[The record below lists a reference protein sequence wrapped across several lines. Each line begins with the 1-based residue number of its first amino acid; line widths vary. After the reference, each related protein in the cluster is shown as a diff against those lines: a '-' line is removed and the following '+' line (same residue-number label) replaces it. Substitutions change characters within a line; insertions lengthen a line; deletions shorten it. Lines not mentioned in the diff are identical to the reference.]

1 MRRMNQFQDNN
12 RILIFRIITILFLFF
27 VVLISAPSFGIADDG
42 VFMVN
47 GRWTEA
53 GMFAL
58 SCTKATT
65 KSTTV
70 YADKEL
76 TQPIATVP
84 AQTFAKDGY
93 TPMDPSFYE
102 FYDENGNR
110 IMTQY
115 YDYITPS
122 GKRGAGWM
130 NISAV
135 ASCYVKLDGGDGNS
149 QNHLLQVKLGRVD
162 YGFEASDDDPVW
174 GELKGDSGGT
184 NTGKQNN
191 SSSGKTDRASSGKSS
206 KSSSTPAVS
215 RYSIM
220 QGDNKENEVRVEVLA
235 LGSASSRIKASGATT
250 EVATDDLLLDGVAVG
265 DRLAWIYAPR
275 QGYCSLRS
283 KASDNGKVLKKCK
296 AGYIVVVLEK
306 GQEYT
311 KINYQGTDGYVLNG
325 CLKYID
331 ETQQPKG
338 TGTIIYSKKKPNVRT
353 TINIRNN
360 ADGKSK
366 KVAEWKTGTEVPV
379 YSHPDGWYEVEY
391 DGVRGY
397 IMEKYL
403 QLNE

>member
-1 MRRMNQFQDNN
+1 MYSRRKHLVLLFVLSLAFLIVSSAFGDAMDDWN
-12 RILIFRIITILFLFF
+12 RSCPWKIVGTVNIYSDSACTDLIGT
-27 VVLISAPSFGIADDG
+27 VSGPKYVKMSGWG
-42 VFMVN
+42 VE
-47 GRWTEA
+47 T
-53 GMFAL
+53 
-58 SCTKATT
+58 C
-65 KSTTV
+65 TV
-70 YADKEL
+70 YRPNGDGSVRKVGVYTKDVVSAKVYFREDNGSLDGMNEL
-76 TQPIATVP
+76 V
-84 AQTFAKDGY
+84 FKDLYGY
-93 TPMDPSFYE
+93 
-102 FYDENGNR
+102 
-110 IMTQY
+110 I
-115 YDYITPS
+115 PS
-122 GKRGAGWM
+122 GTTDRKTMNEHAQMRAESNELNQDSSQVSYSDNAG
-130 NISAV
+130 NYSETATKP
-135 ASCYVKLDGGDGNS
+135 A
-149 QNHLLQVKLGRVD
+149 
-162 YGFEASDDDPVW
+162 
-174 GELKGDSGGT
+174 
-184 NTGKQNN
+184 NTKKAGKITTRQNN
-191 SSSGKTDRASSGKSS
+191 
-206 KSSSTPAVS
+206 TPKKNTVS

-220 QGDNKENEVRVEVLA
+220 QGENKENEVRVEVLA

-306 GQEYT
+306 GKEYT

-325 CLKYID
+325 CLKNID
-331 ETQQPKG
+331 EAQQPTG
-338 TGTIIYSKKKPNVRT
+338 TGTIIYSKKKPNVKT

-391 DGVRGY
+391 DGIRGY

>member
-1 MRRMNQFQDNN
+1 
-12 RILIFRIITILFLFF
+12 
-27 VVLISAPSFGIADDG
+27 
-42 VFMVN
+42 
-47 GRWTEA
+47 
-53 GMFAL
+53 
-58 SCTKATT
+58 
-65 KSTTV
+65 
-70 YADKEL
+70 
-76 TQPIATVP
+76 
-84 AQTFAKDGY
+84 
-93 TPMDPSFYE
+93 
-102 FYDENGNR
+102 
-110 IMTQY
+110 
-115 YDYITPS
+115 
-122 GKRGAGWM
+122 M
-130 NISAV
+130 NISAI
-135 ASCYVKLDGGDGNS
+135 ASCYVKGDGNS
-149 QNHLLQVKLGRVD
+149 AEHLLNVKLGRD
-162 YGFEASDDDPVW
+162 YGFKASENDPVW
-174 GELKGDSGGT
+174 GDLKGDGGGS
-184 NTGKQNN
+184 NTGKQSN
-191 SSSGKTDRASSGKSS
+191 SSSGKTGRASSGKSS
-206 KSSSTPAVS
+206 KASSAPAVS

-220 QGDNKENEVRVEVLA
+220 QRENKENEVRVEVLA

-311 KINYQGTDGYVLNG
+311 KIDYQGTDGYVLNG

-331 ETQQPKG
+331 KTQQPTG
-338 TGTIIYSKKKPNVRT
+338 TGTIIYSKKKPNVKT

-403 QLNE
+403 QINE

>member
-1 MRRMNQFQDNN
+1 MCMCFFTA
-12 RILIFRIITILFLFF
+12 ISIF
-27 VVLISAPSFGIADDG
+27 SFAEGNAFIRDGKPTDAYNFAKNCHHATTRSVTFYADD
-42 VFMVN
+42 
-47 GRWTEA
+47 
-53 GMFAL
+53 
-58 SCTKATT
+58 
-65 KSTTV
+65 
-70 YADKEL
+70 DL

-84 AQTFAKDGY
+84 AQTFVNAQPTAKPLNEDGTRMAQY
-93 TPMDPSFYE
+93 FKYITYPGGIRGE
-102 FYDENGNR
+102 GWAENGRSVGNF
-110 IMTQY
+110 
-115 YDYITPS
+115 D
-122 GKRGAGWM
+122 
-130 NISAV
+130 SAYTV
-135 ASCYVKLDGGDGNS
+135 NGLHLLDVKLKQEGLYSNPYYEVTVPDNDERWGD
-149 QNHLLQVKLGRVD
+149 
-162 YGFEASDDDPVW
+162 
-174 GELKGDSGGT
+174 LKGDSGGS
-184 NTGKQNN
+184 NTGKQSNS
-191 SSSGKTDRASSGKSS
+191 SSSGKTGRVSSGKSS
-206 KSSSTPAVS
+206 KTSAAPAVS
-215 RYSIM
+215 HFSVK
-220 QGDNKENEVRVEVLA
+220 QGENKENEVRVEVLI
-235 LGSASSRIKASGATT
+235 LGSASSRVKVSGATT

-283 KASDNGKVLKKCK
+283 KASDNGKVLKKCR
-296 AGYIVVVLEK
+296 AGYLVVVLEK

-331 ETQQPKG
+331 ETQQPTG

>member
-1 MRRMNQFQDNN
+1 
-12 RILIFRIITILFLFF
+12 
-27 VVLISAPSFGIADDG
+27 
-42 VFMVN
+42 
-47 GRWTEA
+47 
-53 GMFAL
+53 MFAL
-58 SCTKATT
+58 SCNRATT

-84 AQTFAKDGY
+84 AQTFANDGY

-174 GELKGDSGGT
+174 GDMIGSSDGT

-206 KSSSTPAVS
+206 KMLYALITQPSPSSGSGLRFWQKPTRS
-215 RYSIM
+215 RPKQPEESDRASI
-220 QGDNKENEVRVEVLA
+220 QQRP
-235 LGSASSRIKASGATT
+235 S
-250 EVATDDLLLDGVAVG
+250 
-265 DRLAWIYAPR
+265 
-275 QGYCSLRS
+275 CRS
-283 KASDNGKVLKKCK
+283 
-296 AGYIVVVLEK
+296 I
-306 GQEYT
+306 
-311 KINYQGTDGYVLNG
+311 
-325 CLKYID
+325 
-331 ETQQPKG
+331 
-338 TGTIIYSKKKPNVRT
+338 
-353 TINIRNN
+353 
-360 ADGKSK
+360 
-366 KVAEWKTGTEVPV
+366 
-379 YSHPDGWYEVEY
+379 
-391 DGVRGY
+391 
-397 IMEKYL
+397 
-403 QLNE
+403 